1 MTIASPFRIELLD
14 KQDRTAFD
22 CGTGQLNTYLKSTAN
37 QDMRRGLA
45 RCFVAIHVSTGTLAG
60 YYTLSA
66 TTVSL
71 HDLPKGNFGRYENVP
86 AALLGR
92 LAVDLRFQ
100 GQKLSRTL
108 LLDAMRQMSTSAV
121 AAAVIA
127 VEAKDDR
134 AAEFYRHCGFKKL
147 CHIRKTFLFTHT
159 RYSATVSIVVP
170 I

>member
-1 MTIASPFRIELLD
+1 MTVASPFRIELLD
-14 KQDRTAFD
+14 KQDRTTFE
-22 CGTGQLNTYLKSTAN
+22 CGTEQLNTYLQKTAS

-45 RCFVAIHVSTGTLAG
+45 RCFVAIDISTGALAG

-66 TTVSL
+66 TTVAL

-100 GQKLSRTL
+100 SQGLGRTL

-127 VEAKDDR
+127 VEAKDDH
-134 AAEFYRHCGFKKL
+134 AAEFYRHCGFRTFASSGKHFFL
-147 CHIRKTFLFTHT
+147 PVQDIRRLF
-159 RYSATVSIVVP
+159 P
-170 I
+170 PG